1 MDESGALWLVIALNP
16 HGREHKGRQYLTGKS
31 NRHLCLINVYGLVI
45 VKSTELIRHFKWED
59 VTFSFIWAPRDG
71 CCPEA
76 TQQPCVDRHG
86 GLPFWVM
93 QSYYLELQ
101 LLHTHSLN
109 VLLFLGLIFLSSNI
123 QLSMGNSSTQTICW
137 WGFQMW
143 RQEGRTSWKLLN
155 YKNILTTHT
164 AWPMYK
170 TAPGRNYAYL
180 Y

>member
-1 MDESGALWLVIALNP
+1 MIGHCPKSPWERTQRKVVFDRKKQQTPVF
-16 HGREHKGRQYLTGKS
+16 GKCVWIGYS
-31 NRHLCLINVYGLVI
+31 KVHR
-45 VKSTELIRHFKWED
+45 LIRHFKWED
-59 VTFSFIWAPRDG
+59 VTFSFIWAPRGG

-76 TQQPCVDRHG
+76 TQLPCADRHG
-86 GLPFWVM
+86 SLPFWVM

-109 VLLFLGLIFLSSNI
+109 FLLFLGLIFLSSNI
-123 QLSMGNSSTQTICW
+123 QLSMGKSSTETICW

-143 RQEGRTSWKLLN
+143 RQEGRTPWKLFN
-155 YKNILTTHT
+155 YENILTTHT
-164 AWPMYK
+164 AWPMFK